1 MHPVHLS
8 GLAIEVPLN
17 STISEES
24 SDEDEGL
31 TSVDLGS
38 WQPRPTVCTTCTPQL
53 VKEPIIPKTMADR
66 RFRPERFYGADYR
79 PEDIEVARGQLVHTC
94 SQEAG
99 SDTATIQLT
108 TIVVAFDGACLRN
121 GKPGALGAVGVYFGP
136 KNPWNKRQKLYPEMT
151 HTSQLAELVGCRGAT
166 RFVLA
171 MLKSEKRPKVETLII
186 KSDSEYVIRSLTEYM
201 PKWKSNGWRNAKGLR
216 VANAEVF
223 QEIEA
228 NIRILEEQKAVR
240 VYLWAVPRSMNEDAD
255 LLAKRELGI

>member
-1 MHPVHLS
+1 
-8 GLAIEVPLN
+8 
-17 STISEES
+17 
-24 SDEDEGL
+24 
-31 TSVDLGS
+31 
-38 WQPRPTVCTTCTPQL
+38 
-53 VKEPIIPKTMADR
+53 MADR

-79 PEDIEVARGQLVHTC
+79 PEDIEVARGQWVHTC
-94 SQEAG
+94 SQTPG
-99 SDTATIQLT
+99 SDTAVIQLT
-108 TIVVAFDGACLRN
+108 TIVAAFDGACLRN

-151 HTSQLAELVGCRGAT
+151 HTSQLAELIGCRGVT

-171 MLKSEKRPKVETLII
+171 MLKPEKRPDIETLII
-186 KSDSEYVIRSLTEYM
+186 KSDSEYVIRGLTEYM

-223 QEIEA
+223 REIEA
-228 NIRILEEQKAVR
+228 NIRILEEQKAIR